1 MEEPQII
8 DEPAAAEPQTRATK
22 KPGKQASG
30 KKAKMSGV
38 AWSFLIALFA
48 FAIFLVLCI
57 INNGAINDQ
66 ITSSIKDNPELDA
79 LGAFFVPFLIFDYT
93 FKFSGWASGAI
104 GSLFGELA
112 IVIGAILVIIPFAA
126 GQSEIKKATKE
137 NRKPVMSPSA
147 KLYKYGWLTVLPFL
161 IGVGLFLLFP
171 LFGISLCLHV
181 IVATTTT
188 GVAVAYL
195 GSRKK
200 VLAIV
205 FAFASIFYVVMMGIA
220 RIAVDVGGRDF
231 LSVLLSAFITYA
243 LVMFTYFS
251 VLDIPGQEM
260 IYRHQSTYGPFN
272 EGYRLIL
279 EGKAAIRENKAE
291 GVKSVSAGLE
301 KLAVAKAN
309 AEDINKYHHNLG
321 PFIARVEDIQ
331 SRIGILLQKQPIN
344 PKDWSYLC

>member
-8 DEPAAAEPQTRATK
+8 DEPAAAEPQIRATK
-22 KPGKQASG
+22 KRGKQASG
-30 KKAKMSGV
+30 KKAKLSGV

-57 INNGAINDQ
+57 IDNGAINTQ
-66 ITSSIKDNPELDA
+66 ITSAIKDNTELDA
-79 LGAFFVPFLIFDYT
+79 LGAFFVPFFFLTFD
-93 FKFSGWASGAI
+93 FSAFGDM
-104 GSLFGELA
+104 FGEVA
-112 IVIGAILVIIPFAA
+112 IIIGAVLIIIPFAI
-126 GQSEIKKATKE
+126 GQGEISKAKKE
-137 NRKPVMSPSA
+137 NRKAVMPPIT

-161 IGVGLFLLFP
+161 IGAGLFFILP
-171 LFGISLCLHV
+171 LFGINLLCLHV
-181 IVATTTT
+181 IIATTTT
-188 GVAVAYL
+188 GLAVAYL

-200 VLAIV
+200 ALAIV

-220 RIAVDVGGRDF
+220 RMAVGARDF
-231 LSVLLSAFITYA
+231 LSVVLSAFITFA

-272 EGYRLIL
+272 EGYKLIL

-321 PFIARVEDIQ
+321 LFIARVEDIQ